1 MARLRGRQTTRHGAL
16 CMAPVA
22 CRIYTHTHIA
32 ASLFALRHNCHIYR
46 SHPYTVIRH
55 QPGRLCLYI
64 NIYKY
69 MIDRTRAGH
78 AESLYIKMREPDA
91 SFSSRAKKT
100 NKGSPPPSSRK
111 EVCMSHPDCPTSE
124 FQCTIQ
130 PHTSRICSCAVY
142 ISRSVG
148 RSLMLRTIP
157 CVVDRLYE
165 PRC

>member
-32 ASLFALRHNCHIYR
+32 ASLFAPLHNWHIYR
-46 SHPYTVIRH
+46 SHPYTAIRYP
-55 QPGRLCLYI
+55 PGRLCLYL
-64 NIYKY
+64 YKY

-78 AESLYIKMREPDA
+78 AESLYIKMREPEA

-100 NKGSPPPSSRK
+100 NKGSPPPTGRA
-111 EVCMSHPDCPTSE
+111 EVCMLHPDCPTSE
-124 FQCTIQ
+124 FKCATQ
-130 PHTSRICSCAVY
+130 PHTSRMCSCAVY

-148 RSLMLRTIP
+148 RSLVLHTIP
-157 CVVDRLYE
+157 
-165 PRC
+165 